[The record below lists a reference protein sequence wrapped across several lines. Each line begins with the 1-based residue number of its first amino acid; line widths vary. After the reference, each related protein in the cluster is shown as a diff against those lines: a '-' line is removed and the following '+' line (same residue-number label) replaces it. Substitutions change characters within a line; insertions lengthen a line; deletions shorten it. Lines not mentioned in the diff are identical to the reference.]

1 MLICYL
7 GRFCIMAGLKN
18 GFGVYLSSQE
28 SVFFNVYGDGE
39 DDVESTITTG
49 YCLMLPFCHITIQW
63 ERT

>member
-18 GFGVYLSSQE
+18 GCGVYLCSQE
-28 SVFFNVYGDGE
+28 SVFFDVYGDDPE
-39 DDVESTITTG
+39 DVESTMTTG